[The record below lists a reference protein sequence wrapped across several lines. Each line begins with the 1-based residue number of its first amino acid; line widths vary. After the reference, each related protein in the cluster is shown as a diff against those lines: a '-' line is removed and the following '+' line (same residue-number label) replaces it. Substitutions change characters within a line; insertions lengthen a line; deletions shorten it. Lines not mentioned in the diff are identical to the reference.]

1 MPWHRASHSVT
12 YAARLYMV
20 AAEPLGEAMQAPPY
34 LTTFVRRHR
43 ALLIFGA
50 ALVVLLALDYMATGS
65 AYVSRAAGW
74 ARGAW
79 SWMIAQTD
87 APSWAALVALTIFL
101 AFANLYLKIA
111 LQAPDLQRRLRP
123 AIFFN
128 LAFAIYCS
136 VYLLISV
143 LAFTYL
149 RDTAENV
156 FLAVVGASLIGVGL
170 GNADVKFGG
179 ISMLP
184 LAEFLQNLEDVVRVG
199 IGVELSELDV
209 AKRARLRDNLVRFVP
224 TEVLQRE
231 CRILGV
237 SAERLEEISA
247 QTAGDVET
255 LAGLLAREIV
265 TQSEAN
271 ANRLIDDWWSRARR
285 RSPGGRGSRRP
296 D

>member
-1 MPWHRASHSVT
+1 
-12 YAARLYMV
+12 
-20 AAEPLGEAMQAPPY
+20 MQAPPY
-34 LTTFVRRHR
+34 LTTFARRHR
-43 ALLIFGA
+43 ALLIFGTIV
-50 ALVVLLALDYMATGS
+50 VVLLALDYVVAGS
-65 AYVSRAAGW
+65 FYVRTAARW
-74 ARGAW
+74 GAGVW
-79 SWMIAQTD
+79 SWISAQTD
-87 APSWAALVALTIFL
+87 ARAWGALVVLTIFL

-149 RDTAENV
+149 RGSAENV
-156 FLAVVGASLIGVGL
+156 FLAVVAASLIGVGL

-179 ISMLP
+179 ISLLP

-209 AKRARLRDNLVRFVP
+209 AKRARLRDDLVRRVP
-224 TEVLQRE
+224 AEVLVRE

-237 SAERLEEISA
+237 AAERLEEIAA
-247 QTAGDVET
+247 QAGDDEET

-265 TQSEAN
+265 AQSEAN
-271 ANRLIDDWWSRARR
+271 ANRLIDDWWNRERRR
-285 RSPGGRGSRRP
+285 RS
-296 D
+296 